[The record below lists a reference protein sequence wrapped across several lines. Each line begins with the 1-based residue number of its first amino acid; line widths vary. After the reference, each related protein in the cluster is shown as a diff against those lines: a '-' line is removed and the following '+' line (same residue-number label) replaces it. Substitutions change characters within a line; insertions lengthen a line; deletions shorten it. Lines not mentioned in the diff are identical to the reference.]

1 MDCRQG
7 SSLIIKQIGEIL
19 SRMNDGQ
26 YTKELDLFN
35 GSTIGH
41 HMRHIYDFYYSIVK
55 SLEIGELDYADRDRN
70 PDIER
75 YTHNAALNFITL
87 AKLILTLDEDT
98 LIDVVTEFE
107 TEHEK
112 PRKRVSSSIGREL
125 LYAYDH
131 AIHHLAIVKMGI
143 KTNFPDFEIDPNM
156 GIAPSTIKHNKQQ
169 AIK

>member
-7 SSLIIKQIGEIL
+7 SNLILRQIGELL

-26 YTKELDLFN
+26 YTKELELYN
-35 GSTIGH
+35 GSCIGQH
-41 HMRHIYDFYYSIVK
+41 IRHIYDFYNSIVR
-55 SLEIGELDYADRDRN
+55 SIEIGELDYADRERN

-75 YTHNAALNFITL
+75 YTHNAALNFMSLSKI
-87 AKLILTLDEDT
+87 IMSLDEDT
-98 LIDVVTEFE
+98 LIDVVTEFGIDDL
-107 TEHEK
+107 
-112 PRKRVSSSIGREL
+112 PNRKRVSTSIGREL

-143 KTNFPDFEIDPNM
+143 QTNFPDFFIDAEI
-156 GIAPSTIKHNKQQ
+156 GVAPSTIKHKNKQ